1 MCNYGSLVLIIT
13 DIIADGADT
22 WSLGMDAKVK
32 EKAVSVGS

>member
-22 WSLGMDAKVK
+22 WSLVVDAKGK
-32 EKAVSVGS
+32 EKAVGVGS